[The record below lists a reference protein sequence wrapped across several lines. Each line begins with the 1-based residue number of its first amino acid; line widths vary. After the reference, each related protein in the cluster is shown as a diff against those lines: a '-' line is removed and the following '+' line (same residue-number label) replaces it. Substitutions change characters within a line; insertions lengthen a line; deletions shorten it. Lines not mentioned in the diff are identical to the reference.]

1 MPGEKTSAARPG
13 VHRTVRSVDRRN
25 IGTGPVAGIAL
36 LVVALMF
43 AASGARAQ
51 EPPADRYTV
60 TFFSKPTTVR
70 TSPDGRE
77 LLVVFPGALPDGEV
91 DRVTHALGTL
101 LDSYA
106 EGYGAIRFRLTMPIR
121 ASLASSSDRRTIEVV
136 PEASARASLEDERR
150 LQLLKAREQAR
161 EGDVAGARANLQRI
175 VAERPQD
182 IEPRLALADTEIG
195 VSRWQHALGL
205 YDGILRLFPEATD
218 IGRDRTGLM
227 LQHAP
232 SVRTDGGLTFGPGGE
247 RAQSATVSGDMPLGE
262 TWRVGASVQTTHDT
276 IRGLRRSGSAGAAD
290 YDGTKLL
297 QDLSL
302 THQWQSPTDTTRI
315 DVYTALRTVG
325 ASFSQTLGTSLGLT
339 TVGGYYHQPYWG
351 TVMAFAANARRD
363 QLGVAHGVSLP
374 DRWQAQIGAG
384 LIRYGLPGYDSV
396 AAGPSALAGISRGLP
411 DRWMPLQ
418 DMQVRL
424 GYRLEAEYLSNV
436 QTGSTSAGPLPL
448 LDVRKREVHSLYADS
463 STPIGPG
470 LATVSMGYALDRFG
484 GGGPQALIR
493 YSGGQDSDRLS
504 FSVEAGLGPSLDV
517 RTRTL
522 FHLGGS
528 LVWRLGE

>member
-1 MPGEKTSAARPG
+1 M
-13 VHRTVRSVDRRN
+13 HRAVRSVARGN
-25 IGTGPVAGIAL
+25 IGTGPIAGIAL

-43 AASGARAQ
+43 AASSARAQ

-70 TSPDGRE
+70 SSPDGRE
-77 LLVVFPGALPDGEV
+77 LLVVFPGAMPDGEV

-101 LDSYA
+101 LESYA
-106 EGYGAIRFRLTMPIR
+106 EGYGALRFRLTMPVR
-121 ASLASSSDRRTIEVV
+121 ASLASSSDRRTIEIV

-232 SVRTDGGLTFGPGGE
+232 SVRTDAGLTFGPGGE
-247 RAQSATVSGDMPLGE
+247 RAQSGTVSGDMPLGE

-276 IRGLRRSGSAGAAD
+276 IRGLRRSGSAIAAD

-302 THQWQSPTDTTRI
+302 THQWQTPTDTTRI
-315 DVYTALRTVG
+315 DVFTALRTVG
-325 ASFSQTLGTSLGLT
+325 ASFSQTLTTSFGQT

-363 QLGVAHGVSLP
+363 QLGIAHAVSLP

-436 QTGSTSAGPLPL
+436 QLGPTSAGPLPL

-470 LATVSMGYALDRFG
+470 LATVSLGYALDRFG

-493 YSGGQDSDRLS
+493 YGSGQDSDRLS

-522 FHLGGS
+522 FHVGGS

>member
-25 IGTGPVAGIAL
+25 IGVGPVAGIAL
-36 LVVALMF
+36 TVIALMSS
-43 AASGARAQ
+43 AQAQ
-51 EPPADRYTV
+51 EPPADRYAL

-101 LDSYA
+101 LESYA

-121 ASLASSSDRRTIEVV
+121 ASLAASSDRRVIDIV
-136 PEASARASLEDERR
+136 PDPSTRASMEDERR

-161 EGDVAGARANLQRI
+161 EGDVAGARAKLERI

-232 SVRTDGGLTFGPGGE
+232 SVRTDAGLTFGPGGE

-276 IRGLRRSGSAGAAD
+276 IRGLRRSGAAGVAD

-302 THQWQSPTDTTRI
+302 THQWQSPGDTTRL
-315 DVYTALRTVG
+315 DVFTALRTVG
-325 ASFSQTLGTSLGLT
+325 AAFSQTLTTSLGQT
-339 TVGGYYHQPYWG
+339 TVGAYYHQPYWG

-363 QLGVAHGVSLP
+363 QVGIAHAVPLP

-384 LIRYGLPGYDSV
+384 VIRYGLPGYDSV

-436 QTGSTSAGPLPL
+436 EKGPTSAGLLPL
-448 LDVRKREVHSLYADS
+448 LDVRKREVHSLYAES
-463 STPIGPG
+463 SAPIGPG
-470 LATVSMGYALDRFG
+470 LATVSLGYALDRFG
-484 GGGPQALIR
+484 GGGPQALLR
-493 YSGGQDSDRLS
+493 YGNGQDSDRLS

-522 FHLGGS
+522 FHVGGS